1 MNKKISKNETTILTN
16 IKFIMATTKTTIKAI
31 VAFKTITK
39 NSNSSTQKRRISASD
54 FSKSDSIYND
64 NNNQES
70 SVPNDQL
77 DSTQNKTAENDEN
90 DESDSGYND
99 NELTP
104 RNKQQKTV
112 KLKEKQKTVQ
122 LKDPSKDSKRKSSLP
137 AKNSKKSPSSSNSN
151 SRKSSIVSNG
161 GGSSSG
167 KSSRK
172 SSTSKKSGGGL
183 PSFMIPTASSLKKKE
198 DAIAYQKLHGV
209 EPGVSK
215 SGKGRKGNRRTSAGD
230 AIRRRKLARRRAS
243 IPPHLMITEASIIES
258 LE

>member
-1 MNKKISKNETTILTN
+1 
-16 IKFIMATTKTTIKAI
+16 MATTKTTIKAI

-39 NSNSSTQKRRISASD
+39 NSSTQKRRISASD
-54 FSKSDSIYND
+54 FSISDSIND
-64 NNNQES
+64 NNDKES
-70 SVPNDQL
+70 SVPNDEL
-77 DSTQNKTAENDEN
+77 DSTQNKSADEN

-112 KLKEKQKTVQ
+112 KLKEQQKTVQ

-209 EPGVSK
+209 DPGVSK
-215 SGKGRKGNRRTSAGD
+215 PGKGRKGNKRRTSAGD

>member
-1 MNKKISKNETTILTN
+1 
-16 IKFIMATTKTTIKAI
+16 MATTKTTIKAI

-54 FSKSDSIYND
+54 FSKSDPINNN

-77 DSTQNKTAENDEN
+77 DSTQNKSADEN

-104 RNKQQKTV
+104 RHKQ
-112 KLKEKQKTVQ
+112 QKTVQ
-122 LKDPSKDSKRKSSLP
+122 LKDPPKDSKRKSSLP

-209 EPGVSK
+209 EPGISK
-215 SGKGRKGNRRTSAGD
+215 SGKGRKGNKRRTSAGD
-230 AIRRRKLARRRAS
+230 ALRRRKLAQRRAS
-243 IPPHLMITEASIIES
+243 IPPHLMVTEASIIES

>member
-1 MNKKISKNETTILTN
+1 
-16 IKFIMATTKTTIKAI
+16 MATTKTTIKAI

-39 NSNSSTQKRRISASD
+39 NSSTQKRRISASD
-54 FSKSDSIYND
+54 FLLSFSIND
-64 NNNQES
+64 NKDKETS
-70 SVPNDQL
+70 EHNDEL
-77 DSTQNKTAENDEN
+77 DSTQNKSADEN

-112 KLKEKQKTVQ
+112 KLKEQQKTVQ

-209 EPGVSK
+209 DPGVSK
-215 SGKGRKGNRRTSAGD
+215 PGKGRKGNKRRTSAGD

>member
-1 MNKKISKNETTILTN
+1 
-16 IKFIMATTKTTIKAI
+16 MATTKTTIKAI

-39 NSNSSTQKRRISASD
+39 NSSTQKRRISASD
-54 FSKSDSIYND
+54 FSKSDDPINI
-64 NNNQES
+64 NNNNKES
-70 SVPNDQL
+70 SVPNNEL
-77 DSTQNKTAENDEN
+77 DSTQNRSADEN

-112 KLKEKQKTVQ
+112 KLK

-230 AIRRRKLARRRAS
+230 ALKRRKLARRRAS

>member
-1 MNKKISKNETTILTN
+1 
-16 IKFIMATTKTTIKAI
+16 MATTKTTIKAI

-39 NSNSSTQKRRISASD
+39 KSNSSTQKRRISASD
-54 FSKSDSIYND
+54 FSKSDPIYNT

-112 KLKEKQKTVQ
+112 K

-230 AIRRRKLARRRAS
+230 ALKRRKLARRRAS

>member
-1 MNKKISKNETTILTN
+1 
-16 IKFIMATTKTTIKAI
+16 MATTKTTIKAI

-39 NSNSSTQKRRISASD
+39 NSSTQKRRISASD
-54 FSKSDSIYND
+54 FSKSDSIND
-64 NNNQES
+64 NNDKES
-70 SVPNDQL
+70 SVPNDEL
-77 DSTQNKTAENDEN
+77 DSTQNKSADEN

-112 KLKEKQKTVQ
+112 KLKEQQKTVQ

-209 EPGVSK
+209 DPGVSK
-215 SGKGRKGNRRTSAGD
+215 PGKGRKGNKRRTSAGD

>member
-1 MNKKISKNETTILTN
+1 
-16 IKFIMATTKTTIKAI
+16 MATTKTTIKAI

-54 FSKSDSIYND
+54 FSKSDPICNN

-77 DSTQNKTAENDEN
+77 DSTQNRTAENDEN

-112 KLKEKQKTVQ
+112 KLKEQQKTVQ

-137 AKNSKKSPSSSNSN
+137 AKNSKKSPASSNSN

-198 DAIAYQKLHGV
+198 DAIAYQKIHGV

-215 SGKGRKGNRRTSAGD
+215 SGKGRKGNRRRTSAGD

>member
-1 MNKKISKNETTILTN
+1 MNNKKTKNEKTILNN

-39 NSNSSTQKRRISASD
+39 NSSTQKRRISASD
-54 FSKSDSIYND
+54 FSKSDDPINI
-64 NNNQES
+64 NNNNKES
-70 SVPNDQL
+70 SVPNNEL
-77 DSTQNKTAENDEN
+77 DSTQNRSADEN

-112 KLKEKQKTVQ
+112 KLKEQQKTVQ
-122 LKDPSKDSKRKSSLP
+122 LIDPSKDSKRKSSLP
-137 AKNSKKSPSSSNSN
+137 AKKSPSSSNSN

-161 GGSSSG
+161 GGSNSG

-198 DAIAYQKLHGV
+198 DAIAYQKIHGV
-209 EPGVSK
+209 EPGSSK
-215 SGKGRKGNRRTSAGD
+215 PGKGKKGNKRRTSAGD

>member
-1 MNKKISKNETTILTN
+1 
-16 IKFIMATTKTTIKAI
+16 MATTKTTIKAI

-54 FSKSDSIYND
+54 FSKSDPIYNN

-112 KLKEKQKTVQ
+112 KLKEQQKTVQ

-137 AKNSKKSPSSSNSN
+137 KQQSQPFCNQSHRVGVVLGKSTRGSF
-151 SRKSSIVSNG
+151 SIVIYHQPAYNN
-161 GGSSSG
+161 
-167 KSSRK
+167 
-172 SSTSKKSGGGL
+172 
-183 PSFMIPTASSLKKKE
+183 ME
-198 DAIAYQKLHGV
+198 DLCL
-209 EPGVSK
+209 
-215 SGKGRKGNRRTSAGD
+215 D
-230 AIRRRKLARRRAS
+230 LFF
-243 IPPHLMITEASIIES
+243 
-258 LE
+258 